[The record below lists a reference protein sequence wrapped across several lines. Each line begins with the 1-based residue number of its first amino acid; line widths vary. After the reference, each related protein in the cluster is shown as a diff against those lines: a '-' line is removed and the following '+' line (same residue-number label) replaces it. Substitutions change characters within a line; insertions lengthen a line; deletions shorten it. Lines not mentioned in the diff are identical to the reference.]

1 MSAGTQCKAS
11 SKAEVSDPVT
21 IGAQLIDRIR
31 SLAPKFR
38 ERAQAAEQARQLPA
52 ESVNELID
60 AGIIRILIPQ
70 RFGGYG
76 LSVDTWFDVVREI
89 SKADASHGWCASL
102 LIHHPHYL
110 GQFPR
115 EAQQEVWAGG
125 PDVPIA
131 ASIIPVAQVKPAD
144 GGYRLSGHSPFASG
158 IGHSRWV
165 FIGALVEEPTGPP
178 QWTLFLVRPGEYT
191 VVDTWFTA
199 GMCATGSNTIVT
211 DNVFVPKHRTLRLSE
226 MVEGRG
232 PGGAV
237 NENPIFRAPLV
248 TYAPLSFVAPML
260 GAAQGAYEYFRDW
273 TRTRKGARG
282 VMIAELASTQHR
294 MARVAADLDAAEL
307 LLRRAVD
314 ICPAVRP
321 ASLDLRA
328 RALRDFSRSAE
339 IAVGCIDTLIAMSGS
354 AGFAASNPIQRAWRD
369 IHFAS
374 MHVSLNFENN
384 FTHFGRLE
392 FGLPRDPHLPF
403 Y

>member
-1 MSAGTQCKAS
+1 MSAATQCEAS
-11 SKAEVSDPVT
+11 SKAGASDPAA
-21 IGAQLIDRIR
+21 IKAQVLDRIR
-31 SLAPKFR
+31 ALAPKFR
-38 ERAQAAEQARQLPA
+38 ERAHAAEQARKLPA
-52 ESVNELID
+52 ESAQELID
-60 AGIIRILIPQ
+60 AGIIRILIPP

-76 LSVDTWFDVVREI
+76 FGVDTWFDVVREI

-102 LIHHPHYL
+102 LTHHPHYL
-110 GQFPR
+110 GQFQE

-131 ASIIPVAQVKPAD
+131 ASIIPAAQATPVD

-165 FIGALVEEPTGPP
+165 FIGALVEQPGGPP
-178 QWTLFLVRPGEYT
+178 QWTLFLVRPDEYT

-226 MVEGRG
+226 MVEGKG

-237 NENPIFRAPLV
+237 NDNPIFRAPLV
-248 TYAPLSFVAPML
+248 TYAPLCFVAPML

-282 VMIAELASTQHR
+282 IMIAELASTQLR

-314 ICPAVRP
+314 LCPTIKP
-321 ASLDLRA
+321 SSLDLRA
-328 RALRDFSRSAE
+328 RALRDFSRATE
-339 IAVGCIDTLIAMSGS
+339 ISVEAIDTLIAMSGT